1 MISDIIDMFGM
12 NVQLFDET
20 DNSVTVTAHVNE
32 MAMKQYAK
40 SYAPDII
47 ILEPERLREEVKEEL
62 RFAAR
67 QYDK

>member
-12 NVQLFDET
+12 NVQFFDET
-20 DNSVTVTAHVNE
+20 DDFVTVTANVNE

-47 ILEPERLREEVKEEL
+47 VLEPQHLREEVKEEL
-62 RFAAR
+62 RFAAG
-67 QYDK
+67 QYEK